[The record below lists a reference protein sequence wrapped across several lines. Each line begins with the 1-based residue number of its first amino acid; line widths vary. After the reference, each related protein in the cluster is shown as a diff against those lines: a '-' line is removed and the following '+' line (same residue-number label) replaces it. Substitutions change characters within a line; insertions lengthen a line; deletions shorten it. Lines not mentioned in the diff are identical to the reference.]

1 MNLNLTA
8 QVRNLEIYS
17 FTDPDSGA
25 DILWSEFLEQDLPVE
40 TLKNLL
46 GVESADEIGVITG
59 ADGQQEELWELPV
72 GVTDVL
78 DFAPYLRLVH
88 IKMCDVDTYG
98 VVYQDASPMGIHVNL
113 KHFTK

>member
-1 MNLNLTA
+1 MNLNEIATI
-8 QVRNLEIYS
+8 RNLEIYS
-17 FTDPDSGA
+17 FTDPDVGA
-25 DILWSEFLEQDLPVE
+25 DILWADFLEQHLPVE

-59 ADGQQEELWELPV
+59 ADGQQEELWDLPV

-88 IKMCDVDTYG
+88 IKMGDVDAYG
-98 VVYQDASPMGIHVNL
+98 VVFQDASPMGIHVNL
-113 KHFTK
+113 KHFTN